1 MYINYHKTMAT
12 SLAAQLKRLATP
24 QTKLLTQDKKKA
36 SFLFDPKDA
45 ATKDRETIFE
55 IGLSGLEELK
65 LRNPK
70 FELFEST
77 LFSPSSKQFERS
89 VQSKETNQKLNKN
102 IKRFLLLLSP
112 HFLQPAAHKCLEWLI
127 NRFHIHDFNKNE
139 LFMLIL
145 PYHETRYF
153 ARCLQMLDI
162 SENSDKW
169 NWLISVQK
177 AGAPLSKTALLNRCA
192 NDNVMLKFVCNMVVD
207 AVKELENRANTLTTM
222 FAFYC
227 TSLVGALEYS
237 TDISETQ
244 ATTVLPSLLKALSS
258 EVKDFAA
265 SGFLA
270 IAQLVTKTK
279 LSQKLL
285 EQVVIKVSQIQHVVL
300 RTEAILLL
308 ILIYRSQKDVFS
320 EVPLQM
326 LSKLAN
332 SKWFPIALGQVIA
345 SGNNI
350 MPLLLPLFKE
360 ALLQAQ
366 GDEESL
372 RDCSKTLINNLVAEI
387 KLPNENIECL
397 IR

>member
-1 MYINYHKTMAT
+1 MAT

-24 QTKLLTQDKKKA
+24 QTKLLTQDKKRA
-36 SFLFDPKDA
+36 SFLFDPKEA
-45 ATKDRETIFE
+45 ATKDRETIYE
-55 IGLSGLEELK
+55 IGISGLEELK

-89 VQSKETNQKLNKN
+89 VQSDETNKKLNKN

-127 NRFHIHDFNKNE
+127 NRFYIHDFNKNE

-162 SENSDKW
+162 SENLDRW
-169 NWLISVQK
+169 NWLMSVQQ

-192 NDNVMLKFVCNMVVD
+192 NDNVMLKFVCDMTVD
-207 AVKELENRANTLTTM
+207 GIKELENRANTLTTM
-222 FAFYC
+222 FAFYS

-237 TDISETQ
+237 KDISETQ
-244 ATTVLPSLLKALSS
+244 ATTILPSLLRALSS
-258 EVKDFAA
+258 EVKDFVA
-265 SGFLA
+265 SGYLV

-279 LSQKLL
+279 LSEKLL
-285 EQVVIKVSQIQHVVL
+285 EQIVVKVSHVQHVGL
-300 RTEAILLL
+300 RTEAVLLL
-308 ILIYRSQKDVFS
+308 MLIYHSQKDVFS
-320 EVPLQM
+320 GVPLQM

-332 SKWFPIALGQVIA
+332 SKWFSIALGQLVA
-345 SGNNI
+345 NGNNV

-366 GDEESL
+366 ADTDDLTDS
-372 RDCSKTLINNLVAEI
+372 SKTFIANLVSEI
-387 KLPNENIECL
+387 KLPNENIESL